1 MSADQS
7 RPKTSRSSAARAG
20 TRSNRSTPAGFDWRR
35 KLSVYLRL
43 TRLNRPIGTF
53 LLLWPTLWALWLAA
67 GGVPDWDLLV
77 IFVLGVFLMRSAGC
91 VINDYADRNF
101 DGHVKRTRERPLA
114 TGEASPKEA
123 LILFGVLCALAF
135 LLVLFTD
142 SFTVKLSFGGV
153 ALAFCYP
160 FMKRYTHLPQVVL
173 GAAFAWAIP
182 MAFAAQRGSLGT
194 DVWLL
199 YTAVLLWTVVYDTL
213 YAMVDRDDDLKV
225 GIKSTAVLFGD
236 LDRAMVAVLQ
246 GLTLYALVMVG
257 GRFELGVPYYLG
269 LVVAAG
275 LFGYHHYL
283 IRFRE
288 RDPCFRAF
296 LNNNWV
302 GFAIFVGIVVDLMV
316 SQ

>member
-1 MSADQS
+1 MKRPSAQS
-7 RPKTSRSSAARAG
+7 PRRRGGSSSSR
-20 TRSNRSTPAGFDWRR
+20 TDWRGR
-35 KLSVYLRL
+35 LSAYLRL
-43 TRLNRPIGTF
+43 TRLNRPIGSF

-77 IFVLGVFLMRSAGC
+77 IFVLGVFVMRSAGC
-91 VINDYADRNF
+91 VINDYADRHF
-101 DGHVKRTRERPLA
+101 DGHVKRTKARPMA
-114 TGEASPKEA
+114 TGEVSEREA
-123 LILFGVLCALAF
+123 LSLFVGLCLLAF
-135 LLVLFTD
+135 VLVLFTD
-142 SFTVKLSFGGV
+142 AFTVKLSLGGV

-269 LVVAAG
+269 LVAAAG
-275 LFGYHHYL
+275 LFGYHQYL

-302 GFAIFVGIVVDLMV
+302 GFVIFAGIVIDFMV

>member
-1 MSADQS
+1 MKRPSAQS
-7 RPKTSRSSAARAG
+7 PRRRGGSSASRI
-20 TRSNRSTPAGFDWRR
+20 DWRGR
-35 KLSVYLRL
+35 LSAYLRL
-43 TRLNRPIGTF
+43 TRLNRPIGSF

-77 IFVLGVFLMRSAGC
+77 IFVLGVFVMRSAGC
-91 VINDYADRNF
+91 VINDYADRDF
-101 DGHVKRTRERPLA
+101 DGHVKRTKARPMA
-114 TGEASPKEA
+114 TGEVSEREA
-123 LILFGVLCALAF
+123 LTLFVTLCLLAF
-135 LLVLFTD
+135 VLVLFTD
-142 SFTVKLSFGGV
+142 AFTVKLSLGGV

-257 GRFELGVPYYLG
+257 GRFELGVSYYLG
-269 LVVAAG
+269 LVAAAG
-275 LFGYHHYL
+275 LFGYHQYL

-302 GFAIFVGIVVDLMV
+302 GFVIFAGIVIDFMV

>member
-1 MSADQS
+1 MKRPSAQKNRCRADPNSS
-7 RPKTSRSSAARAG
+7 RI
-20 TRSNRSTPAGFDWRR
+20 DWRGR
-35 KLSVYLRL
+35 LSAYLRL
-43 TRLNRPIGTF
+43 TRLNRPIGSF

-77 IFVLGVFLMRSAGC
+77 IFVLGVFVMRSAGC
-91 VINDYADRNF
+91 VINDYADRHF
-101 DGHVKRTRERPLA
+101 DGHVKRTKARPMA
-114 TGEASPKEA
+114 TGEVSEREA
-123 LILFGVLCALAF
+123 LTLFVALCLLAF
-135 LLVLFTD
+135 VLVLFTD
-142 SFTVKLSFGGV
+142 AFTVKLSLGGV

-236 LDRAMVAVLQ
+236 LDRVMVAVLQ

-269 LVVAAG
+269 LAAAAG
-275 LFGYHHYL
+275 LFGYHQYL

-302 GFAIFVGIVVDLMV
+302 GFVIFAGIVIDFMV